1 MILAGK
7 RSAAGPERDDREF
20 SDGESSYGRHSDG
33 YAEEVVTG
41 LTPSVINRM
50 DRDELI
56 DVLRSVPAPFL
67 RSESLRRL
75 QHWDLATLRRVVHLA
90 CRCHQP
96 QYY

>member
-1 MILAGK
+1 MVLVDA
-7 RSAAGPERDDREF
+7 RSAASSERDGREF
-20 SDGESSYGRHSDG
+20 PDGDSSYSWRGDG
-33 YAEEVVTG
+33 YCEELVTG

-56 DVLRSVPAPFL
+56 EVLRAVPVPFL

-75 QHWDLATLRRVVHLA
+75 QHWDMATLRRVVHLA